1 MQLLMIVLN
10 MNSNNIKLNLRYFS
24 FSIYSFY
31 VENVLVF
38 LTSMRIF
45 TDKIRGLFNDAASSL
60 YSFIYNE
67 KPFSIPKILFFVS
80 QLCL

>member
-1 MQLLMIVLN
+1 MQLLVIVLN
-10 MNSNNIKLNLRYFS
+10 MDSNIIKLNLRYFS

-31 VENVLVF
+31 VESVLLV
-38 LTSMRIF
+38 LTSTGIF
-45 TDKIRGLFNDAASSL
+45 TDKIRGLFTNAASSL

-67 KPFSIPKILFFVS
+67 KPLSIPTVLFFVS